1 MSRLVVVSNRVADFE
16 DAAQSGGLAVA
27 LADALRKRGGIWFGW
42 DGKVVQSGT
51 RVPPNFNTYGNVT
64 TITLPLTR
72 KDYNQ
77 FYVGFS
83 NSVLWPIFH
92 YRLDLVSHQASFLS
106 GYKRVNS
113 KFADALS
120 PLLKPDDIIWIH
132 DFHLI
137 PLAAELRRRGH
148 KHTMG
153 FFLHIPFPSH
163 ETFSATPGYDWLIE
177 AFLSY
182 DLVGFQT
189 TKDVENFAH
198 SILSGSDANTLVNAT
213 IVDDNVIDTGT
224 TRTKIGRFPI
234 GIDVEAFRNMAHSR
248 EADEQIAFLQRRTL
262 ARLNIIGVD
271 RLDYSKGLPDR
282 LHAFRRLLEKYPNIQ
297 KRVTLMQI
305 APPTRENVEAY
316 SDIREELEK
325 LSGAINGEFADF
337 DWTPVRYIH
346 RSIPRHIL
354 AALFRGS
361 QIGFV
366 TPLRDGMN
374 LVAKEYIAA
383 QNNDDPGVLVLS
395 KFAGAAEELEEAL
408 IVNPYDIDD
417 MAETLHLALEMPL
430 DERRDRQTA
439 LLARIRAGD
448 ARQWQASYLDALTEQ
463 GRERKDRRG

>member
-1 MSRLVVVSNRVADFE
+1 MGRIIVVSNRVADFE
-16 DAAQSGGLAVA
+16 DTAQSGGLAVA
-27 LADALRKRGGIWFGW
+27 LADALRTRGGVWFGW
-42 DGKVVQSGT
+42 DGNVVQAGT
-51 RVPPNFNTYGNVT
+51 RVPPNVKTYDNVK

-92 YRLDLVSHQASFLS
+92 YRLDLANHQSSFLS

-120 PLLKPDDIIWIH
+120 PLLQPDDIIWIH
-132 DFHLI
+132 DYHLI
-137 PLAAELRRRGH
+137 PLAAELRKRGC
-148 KHTMG
+148 KQRIG
-153 FFLHIPFPSH
+153 FFLHIPFPPH
-163 ETFSATPGYDWLIE
+163 DIFSATPEYEWLSQV
-177 AFLSY
+177 FLSF

-189 TKDVENFAH
+189 TTDVENFKH
-198 SILSGSDANTLVNAT
+198 SILSAEDAGTSIN
-213 IVDDNVIDTGT
+213 DDVIETST
-224 TRTKIGRFPI
+224 TRTRIGCFPI
-234 GIDVEAFRNMAHSR
+234 GIDVEAFREIAHNKAS
-248 EADEQIAFLQRRTL
+248 DEQIAFLQRRS
-262 ARLNIIGVD
+262 AVRLNIIGVD

-282 LHAFRRLLEKYPNIQ
+282 LSAFRRLLEKYPGMQ

-316 SDIREELEK
+316 SEIREELEK
-325 LSGAINGEFADF
+325 LSGAINGEYADF

-383 QNNDDPGVLVLS
+383 QSNDDPGVLVLS
-395 KFAGAAEELEEAL
+395 KFAGAAEELQEAV
-408 IVNPYDIDD
+408 IVNPYDTDE
-417 MAETLHLALEMPL
+417 MAEALHSALEMPL
-430 DERRDRQTA
+430 GERRERQNA
-439 LLARIRAGD
+439 LLARIRSGNAS
-448 ARQWQASYLDALTEQ
+448 QWQSSYLEALAEA
-463 GRERKDRRG
+463 GRAGGK

>member
-1 MSRLVVVSNRVADFE
+1 MSRLIVVSNRVADFKN
-16 DAAQSGGLAVA
+16 ATQSGGLAVA
-27 LADALRKRGGIWFGW
+27 LADALRARGGIWFGW
-42 DGKVVQSGT
+42 DGTVVQAGT
-51 RVPPNFNTYGNVT
+51 RVPPTVNAFGNVT

-92 YRLDLVSHQASFLS
+92 YRMDLANHQSSFLTA
-106 GYKRVNS
+106 YKRVNS

-120 PLLKPDDIIWIH
+120 PTIEPDDIIWVH
-132 DFHLI
+132 DYHLI
-137 PLAAELRRRGH
+137 PLAAELRKRGH
-148 KHTMG
+148 QNKIG
-153 FFLHIPFPSH
+153 FFLHIPFPPY
-163 ETFSATPGYDWLIE
+163 EIFSATPGYDWIGTTL
-177 AFLSY
+177 LSY
-182 DLVGFQT
+182 NLVGFQT
-189 TKDVENFAH
+189 TTDLGNFKYFV
-198 SILSGSDANTLVNAT
+198 ANEFQDRT
-213 IVDDNVIDTGT
+213 VIDEAVISFGSQR
-224 TRTKIGRFPI
+224 TRVECFPI
-234 GIDVEAFRNMAHSR
+234 GIDTDAFRALAHSK
-248 EADEQIAFLQRRTL
+248 EADEQIAFLEGRTMS
-262 ARLNIIGVD
+262 RTHVIGVD

-282 LHAFRRLLEKYPNIQ
+282 LRAFRRLLQRYPDMQ

-374 LVAKEYIAA
+374 LVAKEYVAA
-383 QNNDDPGVLVLS
+383 QNDDDPGVLVLS
-395 KFAGAAEELEEAL
+395 KFAGAAEQMEEAV
-408 IVNPYDIDD
+408 IVNPYNVDE
-417 MAETLHLALEMPL
+417 MANALRGALEMPL
-430 DERRDRQTA
+430 AERKERQAA
-439 LLARIRAGD
+439 LLARIRTHD
-448 ARQWQASYLDALTEQ
+448 ANYWQASFLDALA
-463 GRERKDRRG
+463 GERGVLAQ